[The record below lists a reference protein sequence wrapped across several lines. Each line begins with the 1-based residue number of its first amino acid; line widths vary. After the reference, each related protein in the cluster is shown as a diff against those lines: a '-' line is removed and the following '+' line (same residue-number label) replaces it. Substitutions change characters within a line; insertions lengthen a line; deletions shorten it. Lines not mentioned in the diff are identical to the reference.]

1 MFNQTGNA
9 GKLILGMIA
18 AVPLMTACGGGEE
31 ESKSSNQKEGGSFNL
46 LGCVAGLILGATDS
60 WCGTSGSSGSSGSST
75 GTYSG
80 TSSGNSSGTSDP
92 PADSGTIRILGQ
104 NEIEPNDD
112 FINAN
117 PVNFSSS
124 TDGKVGFKVDAS
136 VSDVDDHDDYYTFV
150 RSRARDLRFQLCP
163 PGQMICENGVQV
175 DTLTAFYEVLDQDGN
190 VLASTQAADF
200 NVNVM
205 HVDAGIPYYV
215 RVTAGDTMAATV
227 GYTLTVYETN

>member
-136 VSDVDDHDDYYTFV
+136 VSDFD
-150 RSRARDLRFQLCP
+150 
-163 PGQMICENGVQV
+163 E
-175 DTLTAFYEVLDQDGN
+175 DGN

-200 NVNVM
+200 NVNVT
-205 HVDAGIPYYV
+205 HIDAGIPFYV